1 KRQQHPPDQVGRG
14 HDCGGAQMNAKT
26 CKSVVRR
33 IRRMAFLMAAA
44 GLLAVP
50 ASLSALFPS
59 AAHAE
64 GVIRAGTAPQ
74 RIKLGL
80 NKSLVVDIPRDAYDI
95 LVANPA
101 VADAVTRT
109 ARRIYLFGKQV
120 GETNIFV
127 FGPNGE
133 QIASLDILVERD

>member
-1 KRQQHPPDQVGRG
+1 MTAASILTRFAGGVIAMLLA
-14 HDCGGAQMNAKT
+14 CGGAMNL
-26 CKSVVRR
+26 S
-33 IRRMAFLMAAA
+33 LPAAYA
-44 GLLAVP
+44 QGTVNV
-50 ASLSALFPS
+50 SSQSA
-59 AAHAE
+59 H
-64 GVIRAGTAPQ
+64 Q

-80 NKSLVVDIPRDAYDI
+80 NKSRVIELPRDAYDI

-109 ARRIYLFGKQV
+109 ARRIYLFGKAV

-133 QIASLDILVERD
+133 QIASLEIQIEVVPVFETGA